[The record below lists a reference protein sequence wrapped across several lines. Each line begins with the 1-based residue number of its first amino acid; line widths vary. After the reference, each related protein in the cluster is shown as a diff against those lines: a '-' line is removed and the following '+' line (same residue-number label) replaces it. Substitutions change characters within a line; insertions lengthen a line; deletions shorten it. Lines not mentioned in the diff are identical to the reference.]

1 LEEIGVAELTDEQL
15 EELCKIGERAAKAF
29 IHSKVHEKRIS
40 RLDITIEA
48 EGRKPVTV
56 NVEIE
61 IGLSAPIDVVD
72 IYQVAKEAAEKALEE
87 TNKYLRE
94 LSCKSTK

>member
-1 LEEIGVAELTDEQL
+1 MEEIGVAELTDEQL
-15 EELCKIGERAAKAF
+15 EELCRIGEGAAKAY
-29 IHSKVHEKRIS
+29 IHSRVHEKRIT

-48 EGRKPVTV
+48 EGSKPVTV

-61 IGLSAPIDVVD
+61 IGLSAPIEDAD
-72 IYQVAKEAAEKALEE
+72 IYQVTKEAAEKALEE

-94 LSCKSTK
+94 LSCKSAK

>member
-1 LEEIGVAELTDEQL
+1 MKEIGVAELTDEQL
-15 EELCKIGERAAKAF
+15 EELCKIGERAAKAH
-29 IHSKVHEKRIS
+29 IHSRVHDKRIS

-61 IGLSAPIDVVD
+61 VGLSAPIDDVD
-72 IYQVAKEAAEKALEE
+72 IYQVAKDAAEKALEE

-94 LSCKSTK
+94 LSCKSTE

>member
-1 LEEIGVAELTDEQL
+1 LEEIGVAELTEEQL
-15 EELCKIGERAAKAF
+15 EELCKIGEKAAKAY

-48 EGRKPVTV
+48 EGKKPVTI

-61 IGLSAPIDVVD
+61 IGLSAPIQDVD
-72 IYQVAKEAAEKALEE
+72 IYQVANEAAEKALEE
-87 TNKYLRE
+87 TNKYLCE

>member
-1 LEEIGVAELTDEQL
+1 LEEIGVVELTEEQL
-15 EELCKIGERAAKAF
+15 EELCKIGERAAKAY
-29 IHSKVHEKRIS
+29 IYSKVHEKRIS

-48 EGRKPVTV
+48 EGSKPVTV

-61 IGLSAPIDVVD
+61 IGLSAPIEDID
-72 IYQVAKEAAEKALEE
+72 IYHVAKEAAEKALEE

-94 LSCKSTK
+94 LSCKSKK